1 MGGFVSSAVYQLLAG
16 ELEAASPLHRE
27 HPATREKQ
35 ASAALQRFRPCTHG
49 LQLQSM
55 HSQAFGMEPQ
65 LTTQT
70 GSFAGCLDYIWLSHH
85 WQVHRVL
92 QLPFELKR
100 GGPKTAGFRAI
111 PDDVFP
117 SDHMAIGFQGFWTAT

>member
-1 MGGFVSSAVYQLLAG
+1 MSSAVCQLLAG
-16 ELEAASPLHRE
+16 ELDAAGPLHRE

-35 ASAALQRFRPCTHG
+35 ASAALQQLRSCTHG

-65 LTTQT
+65 LATQSA
-70 GSFAGCLDYIWLSHH
+70 SFAGCLDYIWLSHH
-85 WQVHRVL
+85 WQVHCVL
-92 QLPFELKR
+92 KLPFKLRR
-100 GGPKTAGFRAI
+100 GGPRTAGFCAT

-117 SDHMAIGFQGFWTAT
+117 SDHLAIGFQGF

>member
-1 MGGFVSSAVYQLLAG
+1 MSSAVYQLLAG
-16 ELEAASPLHRE
+16 DLDTAGPLHRE

-35 ASAALQRFRPCTHG
+35 ASAALQQFRPSTHG

-55 HSQAFGMEPQ
+55 HSKAFGMEPQ
-65 LTTQT
+65 LTTRT
-70 GSFAGCLDYIWLSHH
+70 NYFAGCLDYIWLSHH

-92 QLPFELKR
+92 KLPFKLKE
-100 GGPKTAGFRAI
+100 GGPRTAGAFRAI

-117 SDHMAIGFQGFWTAT
+117 SAHLAIGFQGFWTA